1 MPPIYYPYEGERHL
15 VAGVELTSPRYH
27 LRTVTGLDQHPER
40 RGGDITVPN
49 IPGERYSPRED
60 GSRLIAYGIS
70 ITNRDA
76 NGDTPADEA
85 LADALYAANLEE
97 LQAALADPHT
107 PITVQRIRTSDGRTL
122 TATASSAWLQDLGE
136 IADRIEKSAIV
147 RAQLGDPYWYGEEI
161 AVGGAIAASPQDFAL
176 EHPGTAYGH
185 KLVLDFTGP
194 ITNPRVT
201 DVETGYYVEALVD
214 VPAGDHLIIDT
225 EAFTVQLDGVQAVG
239 SMRHSGGF
247 AWQRI
252 QPGPNTL
259 RVTATAP
266 GGSLAATFRPPYI

>member
-1 MPPIYYPYEGERHL
+1 MPIYIPYEGERHV
-15 VAGVELTSPRYH
+15 VAGVELTTPRYQ

-60 GSRLIAYGIS
+60 QGRLIAYGLS

-76 NGDTPADEA
+76 EGDTPADETA
-85 LADALYAANLEE
+85 ADAVYLDNLEE

-107 PITVQRIRTSDGRTL
+107 PIVLQRIRIGDGRTL
-122 TATASSAWLQDLGE
+122 TAQASTGWLQELGE
-136 IADRIEKSAIV
+136 IADRVEKSGIV
-147 RAQLGDPYWYGEEI
+147 RVQLADPYWYGAEI
-161 AVGGAIAASPQDFAL
+161 VAGGAIAASPTDFEL

-194 ITNPRVT
+194 ITNPRVL

-225 EAFTVQLDGVQAVG
+225 EAFTVQLEGVQAIG

-252 QPGPNTL
+252 QPGTNTL
-259 RVTATAP
+259 RVTATAA
-266 GGSLAATFRPPYI
+266 GGSLAAAFRPPYI